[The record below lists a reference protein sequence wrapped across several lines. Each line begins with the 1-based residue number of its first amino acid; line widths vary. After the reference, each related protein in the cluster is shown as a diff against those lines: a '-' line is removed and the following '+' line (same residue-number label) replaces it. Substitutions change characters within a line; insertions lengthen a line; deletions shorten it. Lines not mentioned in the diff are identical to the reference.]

1 MGETMPRKNNP
12 KPEITVEYRHA
23 DCPDEEQRI
32 KQAIKIIYNAARRT
46 SVIRTD
52 TPNERRA
59 A

>member
-12 KPEITVEYRHA
+12 KPELTIEYRHV
-23 DCPDEEQRI
+23 DCLDAEQRI

-46 SVIRTD
+46 PVIRTD
-52 TPNERRA
+52 TPNERKA